1 MLNLTKIS
9 KDEEIKLVHF
19 INKRKSLAKF
29 LFFICTFSWLLFL
42 CILLAKTKECV
53 FARHNCLTSYFLLE
67 TYTLNRTGL
76 HIINVSPIFRV

>member
-29 LFFICTFSWLLFL
+29 LFLSALLVGYFSY
-42 CILLAKTKECV
+42 V
-53 FARHNCLTSYFLLE
+53 FYQPKRRNAFMRDIS
-67 TYTLNRTGL
+67 
-76 HIINVSPIFRV
+76 VSPLISS

>member
-29 LFFICTFSWLLFL
+29 LFLSALLVGYFSY
-42 CILLAKTKECV
+42 V
-53 FARHNCLTSYFLLE
+53 FY
-67 TYTLNRTGL
+67 
-76 HIINVSPIFRV
+76 